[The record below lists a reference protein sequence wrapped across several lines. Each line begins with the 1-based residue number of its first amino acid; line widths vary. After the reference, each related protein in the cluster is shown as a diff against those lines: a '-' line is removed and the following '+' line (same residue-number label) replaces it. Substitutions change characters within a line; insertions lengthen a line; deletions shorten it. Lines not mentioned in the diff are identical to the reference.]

1 MQFYQTSLMATILK
15 IINTIWVL
23 EEKFQRK
30 VSSMLTMAMEL
41 NHQCCDHSEKHL
53 SFQSV
58 ENPVKTGKSWSE

>member
-1 MQFYQTSLMATILK
+1 MATILK

-41 NHQCCDHSEKHL
+41 NHQCHDHSEIHL
-53 SFQSV
+53 FFQSV
-58 ENPVKTGKSWSE
+58 ENTVKTGKSWSE

>member
-1 MQFYQTSLMATILK
+1 MATILK

-41 NHQCCDHSEKHL
+41 NHQCRDHSEIHL
-53 SFQSV
+53 FFQSV
-58 ENPVKTGKSWSE
+58 ENTVKTGKSWSE